1 MDASVVAGRE
11 DVLVRICSFD
21 TLFIFQTSLIT
32 PHSSLSLLLYRTFM
46 SQVEVEGAV
55 VCLRLCHG
63 KIQFKLLPTAVVVEW
78 YRQRYVDTHTSSWW
92 LLIITSLSPILFLQ
106 NSELVEDDA
115 NGEVESGDDGLEQLS
130 PKSWIQKILGSAR
143 MGGIS
148 GPLVRE
154 FYSPECRCCAMLIA
168 IVPILMLCR
177 YSMSLSLYS

>member
-1 MDASVVAGRE
+1 M
-11 DVLVRICSFD
+11 
-21 TLFIFQTSLIT
+21 
-32 PHSSLSLLLYRTFM
+32 
-46 SQVEVEGAV
+46 
-55 VCLRLCHG
+55 VCLRMFCG
-63 KIQFKLLPTAVVVEW
+63 KIQFKLLSTAVVMEW

-115 NGEVESGDDGLEQLS
+115 NGEVESGDDGLEQPS

-154 FYSPECRCCAMLIA
+154 LFVTNQSVDV
-168 IVPILMLCR
+168 VPCSLPLCQ
-177 YSMSLSLYS
+177 YLCFVVTQCHSLYTVDSTKHSL